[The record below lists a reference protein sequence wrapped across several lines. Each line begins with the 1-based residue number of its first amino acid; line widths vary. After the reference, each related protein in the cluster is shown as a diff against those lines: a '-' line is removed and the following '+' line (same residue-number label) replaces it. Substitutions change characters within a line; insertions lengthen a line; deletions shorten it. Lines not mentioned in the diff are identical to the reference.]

1 MNNSEEL
8 TFENISVHLDLYVLM
23 EVISG
28 DPSVACISN
37 KERLSCV
44 SELINQAFQQKSKNE
59 IGYCCI
65 LKYISSITKWTKSDT
80 LNHKAAIF
88 I

>member
-8 TFENISVHLDLYVLM
+8 PFENISVHLDLYVLM

-44 SELINQAFQQKSKNE
+44 SELINQAFQQKIEKRNRILLYLE
-59 IGYCCI
+59 IYFVD
-65 LKYISSITKWTKSDT
+65 Y
-80 LNHKAAIF
+80 
-88 I
+88 